1 MESLIETWSRLIKG
15 INRAATKGK
24 GWGEGIFPG
33 YYEHH
38 PQLIL

>member
-24 GWGEGIFPG
+24 GWEEGIFAG
-33 YYEHH
+33 YYEHN
-38 PQLIL
+38 PRLIL